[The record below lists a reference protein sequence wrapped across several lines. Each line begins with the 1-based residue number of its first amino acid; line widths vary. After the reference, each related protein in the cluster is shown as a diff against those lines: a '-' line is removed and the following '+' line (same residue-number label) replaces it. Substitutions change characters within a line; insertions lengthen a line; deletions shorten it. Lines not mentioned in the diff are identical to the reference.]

1 MKKSQLI
8 LAGAPLGNSRD
19 LSLRVRD
26 LLSEVDLIAAEDTRR
41 LLRLCSDLEI
51 SLSAPILSFFAGN
64 EAQRTPELL
73 TALKEGKTVLVITD
87 AGMPGISDPGY
98 LIVRAAL
105 DANFEIEVV
114 PGPSAASTALL
125 LSGLSMERYIFDG
138 FPPRTQQARQN
149 YFESI
154 KSESRTVVLFEAPHR
169 IRETLEDAILIL
181 GNQRQGAVCRE
192 MTKTHE
198 EIVRGSLAELEEWA
212 NSKEMLGEIT
222 LVIAGPV
229 AGEIAELTPAEIAAK
244 VKELEGVGATR
255 QEAVAQIATEFGLR
269 KRAIFDALVASK
281 IGQ

>member
-1 MKKSQLI
+1 VKKSQLI

-26 LLSEVDLIAAEDTRR
+26 LLGEVDLIAAEDTRR
-41 LLRLCSDLEI
+41 LLRLCSDLDI
-51 SLSAPILSFFAGN
+51 SLSAPVVSFFAGN
-64 EAQRTPELL
+64 EAQRTPELISAL
-73 TALKEGKTVLVITD
+73 TDGKTVLVITD

-138 FPPRTQQARQN
+138 FPPRTQQARLN
-149 YFESI
+149 YFETI
-154 KSESRTVVLFEAPHR
+154 KSESRTLVLFEAPHR
-169 IRETLEDAILIL
+169 IRETLEDAIKIL
-181 GNQRQGAVCRE
+181 GGQRQGAVCRE

-198 EIVRGSLAELEEWA
+198 EIVRGSLDELERWS

-222 LVIAGPV
+222 LVIAGPS
-229 AGEIAELTPAEIAAK
+229 AGEIAELTPVEIAAK

>member
-1 MKKSQLI
+1 MKKGLLI

-26 LLSEVDLIAAEDTRR
+26 LLGEVDLIAAEDTRR

-51 SLSAPILSFFAGN
+51 SLSAPVVSFFAGN
-64 EAQRTPELL
+64 EAQRTPELIS
-73 TALKEGKTVLVITD
+73 ALLQGKTVLVITD

-98 LIVRAAL
+98 LIVRATL
-105 DANFEIEVV
+105 DANIEIEVV

-125 LSGLSMERYIFDG
+125 LSGLPMERYIFDG

-149 YFESI
+149 YFETI
-154 KSESRTVVLFEAPHR
+154 KAESRTVVLFEAPHR
-169 IRETLEDAILIL
+169 IRETLADAIGIL
-181 GNQRQGAVCRE
+181 GGQRLGAVCRE

-198 EIVRGSLAELEEWA
+198 EIVRGSLTELETWA

-222 LVIAGPV
+222 LVIAGPNS
-229 AGEIAELTPAEIAAK
+229 GEISELTPLQIAVK

>member
-51 SLSAPILSFFAGN
+51 SLSAPVVSFFAGN
-64 EAQRTPELL
+64 EAQRTPELISAL
-73 TALKEGKTVLVITD
+73 TEGKTVLVITD

-138 FPPRTQQARQN
+138 FPPRTQQARLN
-149 YFESI
+149 YFETI
-154 KSESRTVVLFEAPHR
+154 KSESRTLVLFEAPHR
-169 IRETLEDAILIL
+169 IRETLDDAIKIL
-181 GNQRQGAVCRE
+181 GGQRQGAVCRE

-198 EIVRGSLAELEEWA
+198 EIVRGSLDELEKWS

-222 LVIAGPV
+222 LVIAGPS
-229 AGEIAELTPAEIAAK
+229 AGEIAELTPVEIAAK

>member
-1 MKKSQLI
+1 MKKRQLI

-41 LLRLCSDLEI
+41 LLRLCSDLDI
-51 SLSAPILSFFAGN
+51 SLSAPVISFFAGN
-64 EAQRTPELL
+64 EAQRTPELIS
-73 TALKEGKTVLVITD
+73 ALSEGKTVLVITD

-105 DANFEIEVV
+105 EAKFEIEVV

-149 YFESI
+149 YFETI
-154 KSESRTVVLFEAPHR
+154 KVESRTVVLFEAPHR
-169 IRETLEDAILIL
+169 IRETLADAKEIL
-181 GNQRQGAVCRE
+181 GSQRQGAVCRE

-198 EIVRGSLAELEEWA
+198 EIVRGSLEELDMWA

-222 LVIAGPV
+222 LVIAGLS
-229 AGEIAELTPAEIAAK
+229 AGERAELSPLEIAAK

>member
-1 MKKSQLI
+1 MKKGLLI

-26 LLSEVDLIAAEDTRR
+26 LLGEVDLIAAEDTRR

-51 SLSAPILSFFAGN
+51 SLSAPVVSFFAGN
-64 EAQRTPELL
+64 EAQRTPELIS
-73 TALKEGKTVLVITD
+73 ALLQGKTVLVITD

-105 DANFEIEVV
+105 DANIEIEVV

-149 YFESI
+149 YFETI
-154 KSESRTVVLFEAPHR
+154 KAEGRTVVLFEAPHR
-169 IRETLEDAILIL
+169 IRETLADAIEIL
-181 GNQRQGAVCRE
+181 GGQRQGAVCRE

-198 EIVRGSLAELEEWA
+198 EIVRGSLTELETWA
-212 NSKEMLGEIT
+212 NLKEMLGEIT
-222 LVIAGPV
+222 LVIAAPR
-229 AGEIAELTPAEIAAK
+229 AGEISELTPLEIAAK

>member
-1 MKKSQLI
+1 MKKGLLI

-26 LLSEVDLIAAEDTRR
+26 LLGEVDLIAAEDTRR

-51 SLSAPILSFFAGN
+51 SLSAPVVSFFAGN
-64 EAQRTPELL
+64 EAQRTPELIS
-73 TALKEGKTVLVITD
+73 ALIQGKTVLVITD

-105 DANFEIEVV
+105 DANIDIEVV

-125 LSGLSMERYIFDG
+125 LSGLPMERYIFDS

-149 YFESI
+149 YFETI
-154 KSESRTVVLFEAPHR
+154 KAEGRTVVLFEAPHR
-169 IRETLEDAILIL
+169 IRETLADAIEIL
-181 GNQRQGAVCRE
+181 GGQRLGAVCRE

-198 EIVRGSLAELEEWA
+198 EIVRGSLTELETWA

-222 LVIAGPV
+222 LVIAAPST
-229 AGEIAELTPAEIAAK
+229 GEISELTPLEIAAK

>member
-1 MKKSQLI
+1 MKKGLLI

-26 LLSEVDLIAAEDTRR
+26 LLGEVDLIAAEDTRR

-51 SLSAPILSFFAGN
+51 SLSAPVVSFFAGN
-64 EAQRTPELL
+64 EAQRTPELIS
-73 TALKEGKTVLVITD
+73 ALIQGKTVLVITD

-105 DANFEIEVV
+105 DANIDIEVV

-125 LSGLSMERYIFDG
+125 LSGLPMERYIFDS

-149 YFESI
+149 YFETI
-154 KSESRTVVLFEAPHR
+154 KAEGRTVVLFEAPHR
-169 IRETLEDAILIL
+169 IRETLADAIEIL
-181 GNQRQGAVCRE
+181 GGQRLGAVCRE

-198 EIVRGSLAELEEWA
+198 EIVRGSLTELETWS

-222 LVIAGPV
+222 LVIAALS
-229 AGEIAELTPAEIAAK
+229 AGEISELTPLEIAAK

>member
-51 SLSAPILSFFAGN
+51 SLSAPVVSFFAGN
-64 EAQRTPELL
+64 EAQRTPELISAL
-73 TALKEGKTVLVITD
+73 TEGKTVLVITD
-87 AGMPGISDPGY
+87 AGMPGISDPGF

-138 FPPRTQQARQN
+138 FPPRTQQARLN
-149 YFESI
+149 YFETI
-154 KSESRTVVLFEAPHR
+154 KSESRTLVLFEAPHR
-169 IRETLEDAILIL
+169 IRETLDDAIKIL
-181 GNQRQGAVCRE
+181 GGQRQGAVCRE

-198 EIVRGSLAELEEWA
+198 EIVRGSLDELEKWS

-222 LVIAGPV
+222 LVIAGPS
-229 AGEIAELTPAEIAAK
+229 AGEIAELTPVEIAAK

>member
-1 MKKSQLI
+1 MKKSLLI

-26 LLSEVDLIAAEDTRR
+26 LLGEVDLIAAEDTRR
-41 LLRLCSDLEI
+41 LLRLCSDLNI
-51 SLSAPILSFFAGN
+51 SLSAPVVSFFAGN
-64 EAQRTPELL
+64 EAQRTPELIS
-73 TALKEGKTVLVITD
+73 ALNDGKTVLVITD

-154 KSESRTVVLFEAPHR
+154 KTESRTVVLFEAPHR
-169 IRETLEDAILIL
+169 IRETLTDAIEIL
-181 GNQRQGAVCRE
+181 GSKRQGAVCRE

-198 EIVRGSLAELEEWA
+198 ETVRGSLDELEKWA

-222 LVIAGPV
+222 LVIAGPS
-229 AGEIAELTPAEIAAK
+229 AEEKPELLPLEIAAK

-255 QEAVAQIATEFGLR
+255 QEAVAQIAAEFGLR

>member
-1 MKKSQLI
+1 VKKSQLI

-41 LLRLCSDLEI
+41 LLRLCSDLDI
-51 SLSAPILSFFAGN
+51 SLSAPVVSFFAGN
-64 EAQRTPELL
+64 EAQRTPELIYAL
-73 TALKEGKTVLVITD
+73 TEGKTVLVITD

-138 FPPRTQQARQN
+138 FPPRTQQARLN
-149 YFESI
+149 YFETI
-154 KSESRTVVLFEAPHR
+154 KSESRTLVLFEAPHR
-169 IRETLEDAILIL
+169 IRETLEDAIKIL
-181 GNQRQGAVCRE
+181 GGQRQGAVCRE

-198 EIVRGSLAELEEWA
+198 EIVRGSLDELEKWS

-222 LVIAGPV
+222 LVIAGPS
-229 AGEIAELTPAEIAAK
+229 AGEIAELTPVEIAAK

>member
-1 MKKSQLI
+1 VKKSQLI

-26 LLSEVDLIAAEDTRR
+26 LLGEVDLIAAEDTRR
-41 LLRLCSDLEI
+41 LLRLCSDLDI
-51 SLSAPILSFFAGN
+51 SLSAPVISFFAGN
-64 EAQRTPELL
+64 EAQRTPELIS
-73 TALKEGKTVLVITD
+73 ALSEGKTVLVITD

-105 DANFEIEVV
+105 DAKFEIEVV

-154 KSESRTVVLFEAPHR
+154 KLESRTVVLFEAPHR
-169 IRETLEDAILIL
+169 IRETLADAIEIL
-181 GNQRQGAVCRE
+181 GNQRSGAVCRE

-198 EIVRGSLAELEEWA
+198 EIVRGSLEELATWA

-222 LVIAGPV
+222 LVIAGPA
-229 AGEIAELTPAEIAAK
+229 AGVRAELTPLEIATK

-255 QEAVAQIATEFGLR
+255 QEAVAQIATDFGLR

>member
-1 MKKSQLI
+1 MKKRQLI

-26 LLSEVDLIAAEDTRR
+26 LLGEVDLIAAEDTRR
-41 LLRLCSDLEI
+41 LLRLCSDLDI
-51 SLSAPILSFFAGN
+51 SLSAPVISFFAGN
-64 EAQRTPELL
+64 EAQRTPELIS
-73 TALKEGKTVLVITD
+73 ALSEGKTVLVITD

-105 DANFEIEVV
+105 EAKFEIEVV

-149 YFESI
+149 YFETI
-154 KSESRTVVLFEAPHR
+154 KAESRTVVLFEAPHR
-169 IRETLEDAILIL
+169 IRETLADAKEIL
-181 GNQRQGAVCRE
+181 GSQRQGAVCRE

-198 EIVRGSLAELEEWA
+198 EIVRGSLEELDMWA

-222 LVIAGPV
+222 LVIASPS
-229 AGEIAELTPAEIAAK
+229 AGERAKLSPLEIAAK

>member
-1 MKKSQLI
+1 MKKRQLI

-26 LLSEVDLIAAEDTRR
+26 LLGQVDLIAAEDTRR
-41 LLRLCSDLEI
+41 LLRLCSDLDI
-51 SLSAPILSFFAGN
+51 SLSAPVISFFAGN
-64 EAQRTPELL
+64 EAQRTPELIS
-73 TALKEGKTVLVITD
+73 ALSEGKTVLVITD

-105 DANFEIEVV
+105 EAKFEIEVV

-149 YFESI
+149 YFETI
-154 KSESRTVVLFEAPHR
+154 KAESRTVVLFEAPHR
-169 IRETLEDAILIL
+169 IRETLANAKEIL
-181 GNQRQGAVCRE
+181 GSQRQGAVCRE

-198 EIVRGSLAELEEWA
+198 EIVRGSLEELDKWA

-222 LVIAGPV
+222 LVIAGPS
-229 AGEIAELTPAEIAAK
+229 ARERAELSPLEIAAK

>member
-1 MKKSQLI
+1 MKKGLLI

-26 LLSEVDLIAAEDTRR
+26 LLGEVDLIAAEDTRR

-51 SLSAPILSFFAGN
+51 SLSAPVVSFFAGN
-64 EAQRTPELL
+64 EAQRTPELIS
-73 TALKEGKTVLVITD
+73 ALIQGKTVLVITD

-105 DANFEIEVV
+105 DANIDIEVV

-125 LSGLSMERYIFDG
+125 ISGLPMERYIFDG

-149 YFESI
+149 YFETI
-154 KSESRTVVLFEAPHR
+154 KAEGRTVVLFEAPHR
-169 IRETLEDAILIL
+169 IRETLSDAIEIL
-181 GNQRQGAVCRE
+181 GGQRLGAVCRE

-198 EIVRGSLAELEEWA
+198 EIVRGSLTELETWS

-222 LVIAGPV
+222 LVIAALS
-229 AGEIAELTPAEIAAK
+229 AGEISELTPLEIAAK

>member
-1 MKKSQLI
+1 M
-8 LAGAPLGNSRD
+8 AGAPLGNSRD

-26 LLSEVDLIAAEDTRR
+26 LLGEVDLIAAEDTRR
-41 LLRLCSDLEI
+41 LLRLCSDLGVA
-51 SLSAPILSFFAGN
+51 LSAPVLSFFAGN
-64 EAQRTPELL
+64 EAQRTPELISAL
-73 TALKEGKTVLVITD
+73 TEGKTVLVITD

-105 DANFEIEVV
+105 DADIEVEVV
-114 PGPSAASTALL
+114 PGPSAVSTALL

-138 FPPRTQQARQN
+138 FPPRTQQARLN

-169 IRETLEDAILIL
+169 IRETLADAVEIL
-181 GNQRQGAVCRE
+181 GSERLAAVCRE

-198 EIVRGSLAELEEWA
+198 EIVRESLGQLQRWA

-222 LVIAGPV
+222 LVLSGATAASRAELIPS
-229 AGEIAELTPAEIAAK
+229 EIASK

-255 QEAVAQIATEFGLR
+255 QEAVAEIAAEFGLR

-281 IGQ
+281 IRE

>member
-1 MKKSQLI
+1 MKKSLLI

-26 LLSEVDLIAAEDTRR
+26 LLGEVDLIAAEDTRR
-41 LLRLCSDLEI
+41 LLRLCSDLNI
-51 SLSAPILSFFAGN
+51 SLSAPVVSFFAGN
-64 EAQRTPELL
+64 EAQRTPELIS
-73 TALKEGKTVLVITD
+73 ALNDGKTVLVITD

-169 IRETLEDAILIL
+169 IRETLTDAIEIL
-181 GNQRQGAVCRE
+181 GSKRQGAVCRE

-198 EIVRGSLAELEEWA
+198 ETVRGSLDELEKWA

-222 LVIAGPV
+222 LVIAGPS
-229 AGEIAELTPAEIAAK
+229 AEEKPELSPLEIAAK

-255 QEAVAQIATEFGLR
+255 QEAVAQIAAEFGLR

>member
-1 MKKSQLI
+1 VKKRQLI

-26 LLSEVDLIAAEDTRR
+26 LLGQVDLIAAEDTRR
-41 LLRLCSDLEI
+41 LLRLCSDLDI
-51 SLSAPILSFFAGN
+51 SLSAPVISFFAGN
-64 EAQRTPELL
+64 EAQRTPELIS
-73 TALKEGKTVLVITD
+73 ALSEGKTVLVITD

-105 DANFEIEVV
+105 EAKFEIEVV

-149 YFESI
+149 YFETI
-154 KSESRTVVLFEAPHR
+154 KAESRTVVLFEAPHR
-169 IRETLEDAILIL
+169 IRETLADAKEIL
-181 GNQRQGAVCRE
+181 GSQRQGAVCRE

-198 EIVRGSLAELEEWA
+198 EIVRGSLEELDKWA

-222 LVIAGPV
+222 LVIAGPS
-229 AGEIAELTPAEIAAK
+229 ARERAELSPLEIAAT

>member
-51 SLSAPILSFFAGN
+51 SLSAPVISFFAGN
-64 EAQRTPELL
+64 EAQRTPELISAL
-73 TALKEGKTVLVITD
+73 TEGKTVLVITD

-169 IRETLEDAILIL
+169 IRETLEDAIKIL
-181 GNQRQGAVCRE
+181 GDQRQGAVCRE
-192 MTKTHE
+192 MTKPHE
-198 EIVRGSLAELEEWA
+198 ETVRGSLAELEKWA

-222 LVIAGPV
+222 LVIAGPS
-229 AGEIAELTPAEIAAK
+229 AGEIAELTPLEIAAK

>member
-1 MKKSQLI
+1 MKKGLLI

-26 LLSEVDLIAAEDTRR
+26 LLGEVDLIAAEDTRR

-51 SLSAPILSFFAGN
+51 SLSAPVVSFFAGN
-64 EAQRTPELL
+64 EAQRTPELIS
-73 TALKEGKTVLVITD
+73 ALIQGKTVLVITD

-105 DANFEIEVV
+105 DANIDIEVV

-125 LSGLSMERYIFDG
+125 LSGLPMERYIFDG

-149 YFESI
+149 YFETI
-154 KSESRTVVLFEAPHR
+154 KAEGRTVVLFEAPHR
-169 IRETLEDAILIL
+169 IRETLADAIEIL
-181 GNQRQGAVCRE
+181 GGQRLGAVCRE

-198 EIVRGSLAELEEWA
+198 EIVRGSLTELETWS

-222 LVIAGPV
+222 LVIAALS
-229 AGEIAELTPAEIAAK
+229 AGEISELTPLEIAAK

>member
-51 SLSAPILSFFAGN
+51 SLSAPVISFFAGN
-64 EAQRTPELL
+64 EAQRTPELISAL
-73 TALKEGKTVLVITD
+73 TEGKTVLVITD

-169 IRETLEDAILIL
+169 IRETLEDAIKIL
-181 GNQRQGAVCRE
+181 GDQRQGALCRE
-192 MTKTHE
+192 MTKTYE
-198 EIVRGSLAELEEWA
+198 ETVRGSLAELEKWA

-222 LVIAGPV
+222 LVIAGPS
-229 AGEIAELTPAEIAAK
+229 AGEIAELTPLEIAAK

>member
-1 MKKSQLI
+1 VKKSQLI

-26 LLSEVDLIAAEDTRR
+26 LLSQVDLIAAEDTRR
-41 LLRLCSDLEI
+41 LLRLCSDLDI
-51 SLSAPILSFFAGN
+51 SLSAPVVSFFAGN
-64 EAQRTPELL
+64 EAQRTPELISAL
-73 TALKEGKTVLVITD
+73 TEGKTVLVITD

-181 GNQRQGAVCRE
+181 GKQRQGAVCRE

-198 EIVRGSLAELEEWA
+198 EIVRGSLAELEKWS

-222 LVIAGPV
+222 LVIAGPS
-229 AGEIAELTPAEIAAK
+229 AGEIAELTPVEIAAK

>member
-41 LLRLCSDLEI
+41 LLRLCSDLDI
-51 SLSAPILSFFAGN
+51 SLSAPVVSFFAGN
-64 EAQRTPELL
+64 EAQRTPELISAL
-73 TALKEGKTVLVITD
+73 TEGKTVLVITD
-87 AGMPGISDPGY
+87 AGMPGISDPGF

-138 FPPRTQQARQN
+138 FPPRTQQARLN
-149 YFESI
+149 YFETI
-154 KSESRTVVLFEAPHR
+154 KSESRTLVLFEAPHR
-169 IRETLEDAILIL
+169 IRETLEDAIKIL
-181 GNQRQGAVCRE
+181 GGQRQGAVCRE

-198 EIVRGSLAELEEWA
+198 EIVRGSLDELEKWS

-222 LVIAGPV
+222 LVIAGPS
-229 AGEIAELTPAEIAAK
+229 AGEIAELTPVEIAAK

>member
-51 SLSAPILSFFAGN
+51 SLSAPVVSFFAGN
-64 EAQRTPELL
+64 EAQRTPELISAL
-73 TALKEGKTVLVITD
+73 TEGKTVLVITD
-87 AGMPGISDPGY
+87 AGMPGISDPGF

-138 FPPRTQQARQN
+138 FPPRTQQARLN
-149 YFESI
+149 YFETI
-154 KSESRTVVLFEAPHR
+154 KSESRTLVLFEAPHR
-169 IRETLEDAILIL
+169 IRETLEDAIKIL
-181 GNQRQGAVCRE
+181 GGQRQGAVCRE

-198 EIVRGSLAELEEWA
+198 EIVRGSLDELEKWS

-222 LVIAGPV
+222 LVIAGPS
-229 AGEIAELTPAEIAAK
+229 AGEIAELTPVEIAAK

>member
-1 MKKSQLI
+1 MKKGLLI

-26 LLSEVDLIAAEDTRR
+26 LLGEVDLIAAEDTRR

-51 SLSAPILSFFAGN
+51 SLSAPVVSFFAGN
-64 EAQRTPELL
+64 EAQRTPELIS
-73 TALKEGKTVLVITD
+73 ALIQGKTVLVITD

-105 DANFEIEVV
+105 DANIDIEVV

-125 LSGLSMERYIFDG
+125 LSGLPMERYIFDG
-138 FPPRTQQARQN
+138 FPPRTLQARQN
-149 YFESI
+149 YFETI
-154 KSESRTVVLFEAPHR
+154 KTEGRTVVLFEAPHR
-169 IRETLEDAILIL
+169 IRETLADAIEIL
-181 GNQRQGAVCRE
+181 GGQRLGAVCRE

-198 EIVRGSLAELEEWA
+198 EIVRGSLTELETWA

-222 LVIAGPV
+222 LVIAAPS
-229 AGEIAELTPAEIAAK
+229 AGEISELTPLEIAAK

>member
-41 LLRLCSDLEI
+41 LLRLCSDLDI
-51 SLSAPILSFFAGN
+51 SLSAPVVSFFAGN
-64 EAQRTPELL
+64 EAQRTPELIYAL
-73 TALKEGKTVLVITD
+73 TEGKTVLVITD

-138 FPPRTQQARQN
+138 FPPRTQQARLN
-149 YFESI
+149 YFETI
-154 KSESRTVVLFEAPHR
+154 KSESRTLVLFEAPHR
-169 IRETLEDAILIL
+169 IRETLEDAIKIL
-181 GNQRQGAVCRE
+181 GGQRQGAVCRE

-198 EIVRGSLAELEEWA
+198 EIVRGSLDELEKWS

-222 LVIAGPV
+222 LVIAGPS
-229 AGEIAELTPAEIAAK
+229 AGEIAELTPVEIAAK

>member
-1 MKKSQLI
+1 MKKGLLI

-26 LLSEVDLIAAEDTRR
+26 LLGEVDLIAAEDTRR

-51 SLSAPILSFFAGN
+51 SLSAPVVSFFAGN
-64 EAQRTPELL
+64 EAQRTPELIS
-73 TALKEGKTVLVITD
+73 ALIQGKTVLVITD

-105 DANFEIEVV
+105 DANIDIEVV

-125 LSGLSMERYIFDG
+125 ISGLPMERYIFDG

-149 YFESI
+149 YFETI
-154 KSESRTVVLFEAPHR
+154 KAEGRTVVLFEAPHR
-169 IRETLEDAILIL
+169 IRETLADAIEIL
-181 GNQRQGAVCRE
+181 GGQRLGAVCRE

-198 EIVRGSLAELEEWA
+198 EIVRGSLTELETWS

-222 LVIAGPV
+222 LVIAALS
-229 AGEIAELTPAEIAAK
+229 AGEISELTPLEIAAK

>member
-1 MKKSQLI
+1 VKKSQLI

-51 SLSAPILSFFAGN
+51 SLSAPVISFFAGN
-64 EAQRTPELL
+64 EAQRTPELISAL
-73 TALKEGKTVLVITD
+73 TEGKTVLVITD

-169 IRETLEDAILIL
+169 IRETLEDAIKIL
-181 GNQRQGAVCRE
+181 GDQRQGAVCRE
-192 MTKTHE
+192 MTKTYE
-198 EIVRGSLAELEEWA
+198 ETVRGSLAELEKWA

-222 LVIAGPV
+222 LVIAGPS
-229 AGEIAELTPAEIAAK
+229 AGEIAELTPLEIAAK

>member
-1 MKKSQLI
+1 MKKGLLI

-26 LLSEVDLIAAEDTRR
+26 LLGEVDLIAAEDTRR

-51 SLSAPILSFFAGN
+51 SLSAPVVSFFAGN
-64 EAQRTPELL
+64 EAQRTPELIS
-73 TALKEGKTVLVITD
+73 ALIQGKTVLVITD

-105 DANFEIEVV
+105 DANIDIEVV

-125 LSGLSMERYIFDG
+125 LSGLPMERYIFDS

-149 YFESI
+149 YFETI
-154 KSESRTVVLFEAPHR
+154 KAEGRTVVLFEAPHR
-169 IRETLEDAILIL
+169 IRETLADAIEIL
-181 GNQRQGAVCRE
+181 GGQRQGAVCRE

-198 EIVRGSLAELEEWA
+198 EIVRGSLTELETWA

-222 LVIAGPV
+222 LVIAAPR
-229 AGEIAELTPAEIAAK
+229 AGEISELTPLEIAAK

>member
-51 SLSAPILSFFAGN
+51 SLSAPVISFFAGN
-64 EAQRTPELL
+64 EAQRTPELISAL
-73 TALKEGKTVLVITD
+73 TEGKTVLVITD

-105 DANFEIEVV
+105 DANFEIEVL

-169 IRETLEDAILIL
+169 IRETLEDAIIIL
-181 GNQRQGAVCRE
+181 GTQRQGAVCRE

-198 EIVRGSLAELEEWA
+198 EIVRGSLAELEKWA

-222 LVIAGPV
+222 LVIAGPS
-229 AGEIAELTPAEIAAK
+229 AGEIAELTPVEIVAK

-255 QEAVAQIATEFGLR
+255 QEAVAQIAIEFGLR

>member
-41 LLRLCSDLEI
+41 LLRLCSDLDI
-51 SLSAPILSFFAGN
+51 SLSAPVVSFFAGN
-64 EAQRTPELL
+64 EAQRTPELISAL
-73 TALKEGKTVLVITD
+73 TEGKTVLVITD
-87 AGMPGISDPGY
+87 AGMPGISDPGF

-138 FPPRTQQARQN
+138 FPPRTQQARLN
-149 YFESI
+149 YFETI
-154 KSESRTVVLFEAPHR
+154 KSESRTLVLFEAPHR
-169 IRETLEDAILIL
+169 IRETLDDAIKIL
-181 GNQRQGAVCRE
+181 GGQRQGAVCRE

-198 EIVRGSLAELEEWA
+198 EIVRGSLDELEKWS

-222 LVIAGPV
+222 LVIAGPS
-229 AGEIAELTPAEIAAK
+229 AGEIAELTPVEIAAK

>member
-1 MKKSQLI
+1 VKKRQLI

-26 LLSEVDLIAAEDTRR
+26 LLGEVDLIAAEDTRR
-41 LLRLCSDLEI
+41 LLRLCSDLDI
-51 SLSAPILSFFAGN
+51 SLSAPVISFFAGN
-64 EAQRTPELL
+64 EAQRTPELIS
-73 TALKEGKTVLVITD
+73 ALSEGKTVLVITD

-105 DANFEIEVV
+105 EAKFEIEVV

-149 YFESI
+149 YFETI
-154 KSESRTVVLFEAPHR
+154 KAESRTVVLFEAPHR
-169 IRETLEDAILIL
+169 IRETLADAKEIL
-181 GNQRQGAVCRE
+181 GSQRQGAVCRE

-198 EIVRGSLAELEEWA
+198 EIVRGSLEELDKWA

-222 LVIAGPV
+222 LVIAGPS
-229 AGEIAELTPAEIAAK
+229 AGERTELSPLEIAAK

>member
-26 LLSEVDLIAAEDTRR
+26 LLGEVDLIAAEDTRR
-41 LLRLCSDLEI
+41 LLRLCSDLDI
-51 SLSAPILSFFAGN
+51 SLSAPVVSFFAGN
-64 EAQRTPELL
+64 EAQRTPELISAL
-73 TALKEGKTVLVITD
+73 TDGKTVLVITD

-138 FPPRTQQARQN
+138 FPPRTQQARLN
-149 YFESI
+149 YFETI
-154 KSESRTVVLFEAPHR
+154 KSESRTLVLFEAPHR
-169 IRETLEDAILIL
+169 IRETLEDAIKIL
-181 GNQRQGAVCRE
+181 GGQRQGAVCRE

-198 EIVRGSLAELEEWA
+198 EIVRGSLDELERWS

-222 LVIAGPV
+222 LVIAGPS
-229 AGEIAELTPAEIAAK
+229 AGEIAELTPVEIAAK

>member
-1 MKKSQLI
+1 MKKRQLI

-26 LLSEVDLIAAEDTRR
+26 LLGEVDLIAAEDTRR
-41 LLRLCSDLEI
+41 LLRLCSDLDI
-51 SLSAPILSFFAGN
+51 SLSAPVISFFAGN
-64 EAQRTPELL
+64 EAQRTPELIS
-73 TALKEGKTVLVITD
+73 ALSEGKTVLVITD

-105 DANFEIEVV
+105 EAKFEIEVV

-149 YFESI
+149 YFETI
-154 KSESRTVVLFEAPHR
+154 KAESRTVVLFEAPHR
-169 IRETLEDAILIL
+169 IRETLADAKEIL
-181 GNQRQGAVCRE
+181 GSQRQGAVCRE

-198 EIVRGSLAELEEWA
+198 EIVRGSLEELDKWA

-222 LVIAGPV
+222 LVIAGLS
-229 AGEIAELTPAEIAAK
+229 AGERAELSPLEIAAK